1 MDNTY
6 MKTLHL
12 YLDPSASFSYS
23 TAQPSLVL
31 RDSPEVEISHGQN
44 SYMKTLHLYLDPSA
58 SCSNST
64 AQPFLVLRE
73 SPEVEISHGQYVHE
87 DSSSLP

>member
-6 MKTLHL
+6 MKILHL
-12 YLDPSASFSYS
+12 YLDPSAFCSNS

-31 RDSPEVEISHGQN
+31 RDSPEVEKSHGQN

-64 AQPFLVLRE
+64 AQPSLVLRE
-73 SPEVEISHGQYVHE
+73 SPEVEKSHGQYVHE